1 MEFLLFQVP
10 YLGNGMTIGIVA
22 VLHVLISHGLA
33 IGAVTLAVLCEYRG
47 MRDGDPAWEDFSRGL
62 LKAVIL
68 IVTGV
73 GATTGVGIWFTTSAL
88 SPRGIGSLLRVF
100 FWPWFLEWLF
110 FVTEVVLLLTYYFTW
125 EDWKRE
131 RKRRH
136 LLLGAGYVIVGL
148 GSAFLISGILG
159 FMLTPDGWPWGRGLL
174 SAFFNPSFAPQY
186 LLRLAVAFTLGSL
199 FAIMYLLFTRPD
211 TPFRRD
217 AIRFIGAICMVS
229 LVLIPPLSA
238 WYYTEVPLRYKTHII
253 FGILTSHLSQH
264 PQILP
269 AAAGAALFTVLS
281 CAWFAWRRKA
291 PVVKVLVIPA
301 LVLSIA
307 FVFVFERTREFIRGP
322 YVMPGYLY
330 AANVLLTEGPLLNR
344 DGLLPQ
350 AYWFN
355 MLGQDDPVNRGAFLL
370 AQNCS
375 ACHTIDG
382 VNDIRRRVSGR
393 SEDGIFV
400 YLSHI
405 NEMVPFMPPFS
416 GTEAERRILAGFL
429 YRLANDKVHLR
440 APSRY
445 TPLTGRAAHE

>member
-110 FVTEVVLLLTYYFTW
+110 FVTEVVLLLIYYFTW
-125 EDWKRE
+125 EGWKRE

-174 SAFFNPSFAPQY
+174 SAFFNPQLCA
-186 LLRLAVAFTLGSL
+186 AVPASPGRCLHAGISIRYHVPAVYPAGYSL
-199 FAIMYLLFTRPD
+199 
-211 TPFRRD
+211 
-217 AIRFIGAICMVS
+217 
-229 LVLIPPLSA
+229 PP
-238 WYYTEVPLRYKTHII
+238 
-253 FGILTSHLSQH
+253 G
-264 PQILP
+264 
-269 AAAGAALFTVLS
+269 
-281 CAWFAWRRKA
+281 
-291 PVVKVLVIPA
+291 
-301 LVLSIA
+301 
-307 FVFVFERTREFIRGP
+307 
-322 YVMPGYLY
+322 
-330 AANVLLTEGPLLNR
+330 
-344 DGLLPQ
+344 
-350 AYWFN
+350 
-355 MLGQDDPVNRGAFLL
+355 
-370 AQNCS
+370 
-375 ACHTIDG
+375 CH
-382 VNDIRRRVSGR
+382 
-393 SEDGIFV
+393 
-400 YLSHI
+400 
-405 NEMVPFMPPFS
+405 
-416 GTEAERRILAGFL
+416 
-429 YRLANDKVHLR
+429 
-440 APSRY
+440 
-445 TPLTGRAAHE
+445 

>member
-47 MRDGDPAWEDFSRGL
+47 MRDDDPAWEDFSRGL

-88 SPRGIGSLLRVF
+88 SPRGIGSLIRVF

-110 FVTEVVLLLTYYFTW
+110 FVAEVVLLLIYYFTW

-136 LLLGAGYVIVGL
+136 LHLGAGYVMVGL

-186 LLRLAVAFTLGSL
+186 LLRLAIAFTLGSL
-199 FAIMYLLFTRPD
+199 FALMYLLLTRPD
-211 TPFRRD
+211 SPFRRD
-217 AIRFIGAICMVS
+217 ALRLMGTICMVS

-238 WYYTEVPLRYKTHII
+238 WYYAEVPLRYKTHII

-264 PQILP
+264 PEILP
-269 AAAGAALFTVLS
+269 VAAGVALLTVLA
-281 CAWFAWRRKA
+281 CAWFALRRKA
-291 PVVKVLVIPA
+291 PAVKVLVIPA

-307 FVFVFERTREFIRGP
+307 FVFAFERTREFIRGP

-330 AANVLLTEGPLLNR
+330 AANVLLTEGSLLNR
-344 DGLLPQ
+344 EGLLPQ

-355 MLGQDDPVNRGAFLL
+355 MLGRDDPLNQGAFLL

-382 VNDIRRRVSGR
+382 VNDIRRRVSGDPRTVFSYTCPTSMKWCR
-393 SEDGIFV
+393 SCPHLPAPRRSAASWPG
-400 YLSHI
+400 
-405 NEMVPFMPPFS
+405 FS
-416 GTEAERRILAGFL
+416 TAWPTIR
-429 YRLANDKVHLR
+429 
-440 APSRY
+440 S
-445 TPLTGRAAHE
+445 T

>member
-1 MEFLLFQVP
+1 MGQGPAVRIFQP
-10 YLGNGMTIGIVA
+10 
-22 VLHVLISHGLA
+22 
-33 IGAVTLAVLCEYRG
+33 
-47 MRDGDPAWEDFSRGL
+47 PA
-62 LKAVIL
+62 
-68 IVTGV
+68 
-73 GATTGVGIWFTTSAL
+73 
-88 SPRGIGSLLRVF
+88 
-100 FWPWFLEWLF
+100 
-110 FVTEVVLLLTYYFTW
+110 
-125 EDWKRE
+125 
-131 RKRRH
+131 
-136 LLLGAGYVIVGL
+136 
-148 GSAFLISGILG
+148 
-159 FMLTPDGWPWGRGLL
+159 
-174 SAFFNPSFAPQY
+174 FAPQF

-269 AAAGAALFTVLS
+269 AAAGAALLTVLS

-355 MLGQDDPVNRGAFLL
+355 MLGQDDPVNRGLFCWPKTARP
-370 AQNCS
+370 A
-375 ACHTIDG
+375 
-382 VNDIRRRVSGR
+382 
-393 SEDGIFV
+393 
-400 YLSHI
+400 
-405 NEMVPFMPPFS
+405 
-416 GTEAERRILAGFL
+416 
-429 YRLANDKVHLR
+429 
-440 APSRY
+440 
-445 TPLTGRAAHE
+445 TPLTA